1 MIDTGKK
8 EDNKDDLLDED
19 LLDESGYL
27 PLRLRR
33 RYAKAKVI
41 FEIGVWSAKSM
52 DYLYEI
58 MIGSM
63 AEVRNSYKE
72 VREDNRHLREA
83 LAKMGLVYA
92 DCFCGER
99 SPESHQFKRRDGT
112 LGVTVGSLWHLHG
125 FMRFE
130 EAIKASDLHSVLS
143 PLWGK
148 IHGSSVVDVKILY
161 DVEKVIKYNVKDAVK
176 GYCND
181 GSQGRRLLVSDNWL
195 PAGFRKVDKEL
206 THWALYHGAN
216 WKPDDDFDVYR
227 RKTYVAYAW
236 EIRRDYLMRWCRGE
250 LITLDYV
257 DYRVYIDGAK
267 IVRSDGV
274 K

>member
-1 MIDTGKK
+1 MNDADNR

-19 LLDESGYL
+19 LLDESGFL

-33 RYAKAKVI
+33 RYARAKAI
-41 FEIGVWSAKSM
+41 FEVGVWSAKSM
-52 DYLYEI
+52 DLLFEI

-63 AEVRNSYKE
+63 AGVRNSYKE
-72 VREDNRHLREA
+72 VREDNRELRRQ
-83 LAKMGLVYA
+83 LGKMGLEYA
-92 DCFCGER
+92 DCFCGEP
-99 SPESHQFKRRDGT
+99 SPDSHGFKKRDGT
-112 LGVTVGSLWHLHG
+112 MGITVGNLWHLHG
-125 FMRFE
+125 FYRFE
-130 EAIKASDLHSVLS
+130 EVMRASDLHSVLS

-161 DVEKVIKYNVKDAVK
+161 DVQNVIKYNVKDAVK

-181 GSQGRRLLVSDNWL
+181 GSQGRRLLMSDNWL
-195 PAGFRKVDKEL
+195 PAGYRKVDKEL

-227 RKTYVAYAW
+227 RKTYVAFAW
-236 EIRRDYLMRWCRGE
+236 DIRRDYLMRWCQGE
-250 LITLDYV
+250 FVALDYV
-257 DYRVYIDGAK
+257 DYRVYIDGEK
-267 IVRSDGV
+267 IFRSDGV